1 MLRPNIVDFNKS
13 DRNTQNHGQE
23 FLKVML
29 QQTYF
34 TFIQALPL
42 VVVIASIV
50 GAAVAF
56 KARFTLSFMG
66 SDSNKL
72 GEILV
77 FVLFREL
84 TPLLTALLVIAR
96 SVTAVAS
103 ELATMTVQKE
113 IEALE
118 FIGID
123 INQFLL
129 APRICAGVISLFC
142 LSFCFWIISLAGSWI
157 SINWFSYWPID
168 RFLGVIS
175 SSIMPMDILFF
186 FLKGIVTGAVIFFM
200 ASRTGLSVKGAS
212 FEVPI
217 VTNKAV
223 VDALFVA
230 IGIQILLSAI
240 FYLSFGIKI

>member
-1 MLRPNIVDFNKS
+1 MLRPTSSTIEDLRSNAQS
-13 DRNTQNHGQE
+13 HGKE

-29 QQTYF
+29 QQVYF

-42 VVVIASIV
+42 IVIIASIV

-56 KARFTLSFMG
+56 QTRFTLSFVG
-66 SDSNKL
+66 TDGNKL

-84 TPLLTALLVIAR
+84 TPLITALLVIAR
-96 SVTAVAS
+96 SITAVSS

-123 INQFLL
+123 VNQFLL
-129 APRICAGVISLFC
+129 APRILAGVISLFC
-142 LSFCFWIISLAGSWI
+142 LSFCFWMISLAGSWI

-168 RFLGVIS
+168 RFFGVIAG
-175 SSIMPMDILFF
+175 SIMPMDILFF
-186 FLKGIVTGAVIFFM
+186 LLKSTITGATVFYM
-200 ASRTGLSVKGAS
+200 AARTGLSVKGAS

-230 IGIQILLSAI
+230 MGVQIILSVI
-240 FYLSFGIKI
+240 FYLSFGVKI

>member
-1 MLRPNIVDFNKS
+1 MLKPNLSDFQDQS
-13 DRNTQNHGQE
+13 HGTQSHKKE
-23 FLKVML
+23 FLRVML
-29 QQTYF
+29 QQVYF
-34 TFIQALPL
+34 TFIQAMPL
-42 VVVIASIV
+42 VVIIASIV

-56 KARFTLSFMG
+56 QTRFTLSFVG
-66 SDSNKL
+66 TDGNKL

-84 TPLLTALLVIAR
+84 TPLITALLVIAR
-96 SVTAVAS
+96 SITAVSS
-103 ELATMTVQKE
+103 ELATMTVQRE

-129 APRICAGVISLFC
+129 APRIAAGVISLFC
-142 LSFCFWIISLAGSWI
+142 LSFCFWLISLAGSWI

-168 RFLGVIS
+168 RFLSVIAGS
-175 SSIMPMDILFF
+175 LMPSDIFF
-186 FLKGIVTGAVIFFM
+186 FILKSFFTGAIVFYM
-200 ASRTGLSVKGAS
+200 AARTGLKVKGAS

-217 VTNKAV
+217 MTNKAV

-230 IGIQILLSAI
+230 MGIQILLSLI
-240 FYLSFGIKI
+240 FYLSFGVKI